1 MTYQY
6 YCVVDPPGNYKTLVV
21 AHVTPG
27 EPDGENIEVISYR
40 LAEGEELIRT
50 AAPVMRQHAG
60 MEGFLKP
67 RWEGERGTTAAI
79 TGHWVEGATPEEIT
93 AWEAEHPARLPR
105 RPHQQG
111 RRC

>member
-40 LAEGEELIRT
+40 LAEGEELIHT

-67 RWEGERGTTAAI
+67 RWRHDG
-79 TGHWVEGATPEEIT
+79 
-93 AWEAEHPARLPR
+93 
-105 RPHQQG
+105 
-111 RRC
+111 